1 MRVDAVSLL
10 ESEFA
15 RAGAAVMGWERPA
28 TSNGQRGERSERIA
42 EGRIADDRSNGC
54 KKGNKN
60 VPFRMCEGVGG
71 CVPLVARA
79 AGARPPRAATV
90 ARGVV
95 ATANMLA
102 GVVMTTRG
110 ARIRCLIST

>member
-15 RAGAAVMGWERPA
+15 RAGAAVVGWERPA

-42 EGRIADDRSNGC
+42 DDRSNGC

-60 VPFRMCEGVGG
+60 VPSETFSDV
-71 CVPLVARA
+71 
-79 AGARPPRAATV
+79 
-90 ARGVV
+90 
-95 ATANMLA
+95 
-102 GVVMTTRG
+102 
-110 ARIRCLIST
+110 